1 MTDIALKLFIAY
13 ALGSV
18 MGSLLIG
25 KLRRVD
31 IRSMGSGNAG
41 GTNAL
46 RTQGKWFA
54 LGVIVIDIGKGALA
68 AGWVPG
74 LDFGSGVATPVW
86 LPYACGAAAVFGHCF
101 PLFFG
106 FRGGKGAATLVGT
119 LLVFDPILFPPLL
132 VLFALI
138 IMGFGFVGLSTM
150 ITANAAT
157 VLVWLRYGFD
167 NMPFLIFAAVMGLTM
182 IATHQ
187 ANIRRMLDGTE
198 SRNTRLMVLRR

>member
-74 LDFGSGVATPVW
+74 LDFGSGVATPAW

-187 ANIRRMLDGTE
+187 ANIRRMLEGTE